1 MQNWIIDFTERFGY
15 LSILLLT
22 ALENVFPPIPSEII
36 LTFGGFMTT
45 YTTLTIPGVIVFA
58 TMGSI
63 IGAVILYGLGH
74 FLKEN
79 GMEYIIGRFGHVI
92 RVDMQ
97 DVHKASSWFNRYGYW
112 TVFFCR
118 MIPLIRSLI
127 SIPAG
132 MAKMNLGVF
141 LFYTIAGTLI
151 WNTLLVGGGAILGD
165 SWQEIIHFIDIY
177 SDVAYML
184 IGLSSVVFIF
194 YWLYIKKREK

>member
-1 MQNWIIDFTERFGY
+1 MQNWIIEFMEQFGY
-15 LSILLLT
+15 LSIFLLT
-22 ALENVFPPIPSEII
+22 TLENVFPPIPSEII

-45 YTTLTIPGVIVFA
+45 YTKLTIPGVIAFA
-58 TMGSI
+58 TIGSI
-63 IGAVILYGLGH
+63 TGALILYWLGH
-74 FLKEN
+74 FLKES
-79 GMEYIIGRFGHVI
+79 GMEFIIGRFGHII

-97 DVHKASSWFNRYGYW
+97 DVRKASSWFNRYGYW

-132 MAKMNLGVF
+132 MAKMNLGLF
-141 LFYTIAGTLI
+141 LLYTIAGTLI

-177 SDVAYML
+177 SDAAYML
-184 IGLSSVVFIF
+184 IGLSSVAFII
-194 YWLYIKKREK
+194 YWIYIKKRAN